1 MNVPHPLTTKDAKGT
16 KKYCRKKYF
25 TEERP
30 VLSKKNGKHHC
41 SYPLLI
47 KDRKT
52 CASHFF
58 SFISSQLLRS
68 LGSLYYT
75 YKFVFSVYSVVNLF
89 YAVYNNKIYY
99 F

>member
-30 VLSKKNGKHHC
+30 VLSKKNGKHYC

-47 KDRKT
+47 KDRKA

-58 SFISSQLLRS
+58 SFISSERLRS

-75 YKFVFSVYSVVNLF
+75 YIFVLSAFVVNLF